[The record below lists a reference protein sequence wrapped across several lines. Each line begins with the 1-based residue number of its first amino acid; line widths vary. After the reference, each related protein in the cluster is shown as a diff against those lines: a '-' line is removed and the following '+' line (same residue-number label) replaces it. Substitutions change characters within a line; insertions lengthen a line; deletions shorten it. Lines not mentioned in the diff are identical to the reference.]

1 MIRRRR
7 HDDTENTH
15 RWLVSYADFI
25 TLLFA
30 FFVVMYSISQVNEG
44 KYRVLSDAL
53 LSAFEKTP
61 ASSQAVDAG
70 SNTTSASGAGLLE
83 GAVQPN
89 PTEPATAEPETGE
102 RARAEQAEQEALSLP
117 AINAPNPEQQRRFN
131 QLYSELEQS
140 LQPLIDAGLV
150 ALRGNQDW
158 IEVDMRS
165 GLLFES
171 GSDVLGKSAEP
182 VIRELADKLRD
193 SRNLMRIRGY
203 TDNQAIDTERFPSNW
218 ELSSARAVAVVRKLQ
233 SFGIPPARMA
243 VEGFGEFNPIA
254 SNDTAEGRAR
264 NRRVVLAI
272 SRFHEQ
278 AAPATAADGKAAPAA
293 GESLPAGVSPGQ
305 GISPAPGTVTGQ
317 NAPTQPEPDQAEQVD
332 VVRLPN
338 GGLLIRGRERTDD
351 ADNDAAKNRPA
362 ETPANP
368 TP

>member
-61 ASSQAVDAG
+61 QTDGAATA
-70 SNTTSASGAGLLE
+70 TGAGLLE
-83 GAVQPN
+83 GAVRHDL
-89 PTEPATAEPETGE
+89 TEPANAEAESSAS
-102 RARAEQAEQEALSLP
+102 ARAEQAEQEALSLP
-117 AINAPNPEQQRRFN
+117 AVNAPDPEQKRRFS

-140 LQPLIDAGLV
+140 LQPLIEAGLV

-182 VIRELADKLRD
+182 VIRELADTLSD

-203 TDNQAIDTERFPSNW
+203 TDNQAIETERFPSNW

-254 SNDTAEGRAR
+254 SNNSAEGRAR

-272 SRFHEQ
+272 SRLYEQ
-278 AAPATAADGKAAPAA
+278 SPTTDAAGGKTAPAVAGEALPATAATPASVSAPA
-293 GESLPAGVSPGQ
+293 EV
-305 GISPAPGTVTGQ
+305 
-317 NAPTQPEPDQAEQVD
+317 DQAEQID

-338 GGLLIRGRERTDD
+338 GGLLIRGKERSDDD
-351 ADNDAAKNRPA
+351 AA
-362 ETPANP
+362 ETPAEP